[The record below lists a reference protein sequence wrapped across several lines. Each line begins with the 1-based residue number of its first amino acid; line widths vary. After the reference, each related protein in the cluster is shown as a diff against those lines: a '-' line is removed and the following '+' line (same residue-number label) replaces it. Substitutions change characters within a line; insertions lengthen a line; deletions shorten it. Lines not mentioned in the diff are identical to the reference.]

1 MAHRQCTT
9 NRALPLG
16 NAPCGP
22 STIGAEGDD
31 PTPGIA
37 AEANGVASVDLA
49 HGQRI
54 VNRALPLGNAPC
66 GPSTIGAEGDD
77 PTPGIAA
84 EANGVAGAHGL
95 MRASTRAAAI

>member
-9 NRALPLG
+9 
-16 NAPCGP
+16 
-22 STIGAEGDD
+22 
-31 PTPGIA
+31 
-37 AEANGVASVDLA
+37 
-49 HGQRI
+49 
-54 VNRALPLGNAPC
+54 NRALPLGNAPC